1 VKRKSGAHAN
11 RPAERRWTDDRLESL
26 LGNVLRWG
34 VVTAAAVVLAGAAV
48 FLTRHGAAAPAYHS
62 FRGEPSDLRTIPGIW
77 SDVVRGS
84 GRGLI
89 QLGLLLLIAT
99 PISRVILSLAVFASQ
114 RDTRYVAITLVVLTV
129 LLYSVFGPYL

>member
-1 VKRKSGAHAN
+1 MTPRAGK
-11 RPAERRWTDDRLESL
+11 WTDERFDAL

-34 VVTAAAVVLAGAAV
+34 VITAGTVVALGAAV
-48 FLTRHGAAAPAYHS
+48 FLIRHGFERPLYQV
-62 FRGEPSDLRTIPGIW
+62 FRGEPTDLKTVPGIVGDAW
-77 SDVVRGS
+77 SGR

-99 PISRVILSLAVFASQ
+99 PVARVILSIGIFTLQ
-114 RDTRYVAITLVVLTV
+114 RDRRYVLITLIVLTV

>member
-1 VKRKSGAHAN
+1 VKREAGAHTDRHAT
-11 RPAERRWTDDRLESL
+11 ARWTDDRLESL

-34 VVTAAAVVLAGAAV
+34 VVTAATVVLAGAVV
-48 FLTRHGAAAPAYHS
+48 FLTRHGAAAPVYHS

-77 SDVVRGS
+77 GDVVRGS

-99 PISRVILSLAVFASQ
+99 PVSRVILSLAVFAAQ
-114 RDTRYVAITLVVLTV
+114 RDTRYVAITLVVLAV
-129 LLYSVFGPYL
+129 LIYSVFGPYL

>member
-1 VKRKSGAHAN
+1 MTPTTGK
-11 RPAERRWTDDRLESL
+11 WTDERLEGL

-34 VVTAAAVVLAGAAV
+34 VITAATVVAIGAAV
-48 FLTRHGAAAPAYHS
+48 FLVRHGSERPLYEV
-62 FRGEPSDLRTIPGIW
+62 FRGEPSDLKTVPGIVGDAW
-77 SDVVRGS
+77 NGR

-99 PISRVILSLAVFASQ
+99 PVTRVVLSVGIFALQ
-114 RDTRYVAITLVVLTV
+114 RDRRYVLITLIVLTV

>member
-1 VKRKSGAHAN
+1 MTPTTGK
-11 RPAERRWTDDRLESL
+11 WTDERLEGL

-34 VVTAAAVVLAGAAV
+34 VITAATVVAIGAAV
-48 FLTRHGAAAPAYHS
+48 FLVRHGSERPLYEV
-62 FRGEPSDLRTIPGIW
+62 FRGEPSDLKTVPGIVADAW
-77 SDVVRGS
+77 DGR

-99 PISRVILSLAVFASQ
+99 PVTRVVLSVGIFALQ
-114 RDTRYVAITLVVLTV
+114 RDRRYVLITLIVLTV

>member
-1 VKRKSGAHAN
+1 MT
-11 RPAERRWTDDRLESL
+11 PATGKWTDERLEGL

-34 VVTAAAVVLAGAAV
+34 VIASAAVVAFGAAI
-48 FLTRHGAAAPAYHS
+48 FLVRHGSERPLYEI
-62 FRGEPSDLRTIPGIW
+62 FRGEPADLKTVPGIVADAW
-77 SDVVRGS
+77 SGR

-99 PISRVILSLAVFASQ
+99 PVSRVVLSVWIFALQ
-114 RDTRYVAITLVVLTV
+114 RDRRYVLITLIVLAV

>member
-1 VKRKSGAHAN
+1 MRARDVSS
-11 RPAERRWTDDRLESL
+11 ERGRTATWTDERLEGL

-34 VVTAAAVVLAGAAV
+34 VIVAAAVVLLGAVV
-48 FLTRHGAAAPAYHS
+48 FLVRHAAAPPVYHA
-62 FRGEPSDLRTIPGIW
+62 FRGEPSDLKTIPGIW
-77 SDVVRGS
+77 GDVVRGS

-99 PISRVILSLAVFASQ
+99 PVTRVLLSLAVFAAQ

>member
-1 VKRKSGAHAN
+1 MTPVTGK
-11 RPAERRWTDDRLESL
+11 WTDERFDTL

-34 VVTAAAVVLAGAAV
+34 VVTAATVVALGAAV
-48 FLTRHGAAAPAYHS
+48 FLVRHGAERPVYEI
-62 FRGEPSDLRTIPGIW
+62 FRGEPTDLTTVPGILG
-77 SDVVRGS
+77 DARAGR

-99 PISRVILSLAVFASQ
+99 PVARVVLSIGIFALQ
-114 RDTRYVAITLVVLTV
+114 RDRRYVLITLVVLVV

>member
-1 VKRKSGAHAN
+1 V
-11 RPAERRWTDDRLESL
+11 RREEGSAAGWTDTRFELL

-34 VVTAAAVVLAGAAV
+34 VVIAAAVVVGGAVIFLARHGGAAP
-48 FLTRHGAAAPAYHS
+48 LYHS
-62 FRGEPSDLRTIPGIW
+62 FRGEPSDLRTIPGIVW
-77 SDVVRGS
+77 DVAQGS

-99 PISRVILSLAVFASQ
+99 PVTRVVLSLVVFVLQ
-114 RDTRYVAITLVVLTV
+114 RDWRYVVITLIVLTV

>member
-1 VKRKSGAHAN
+1 MTSRDERAH
-11 RPAERRWTDDRLESL
+11 RVVTGWTDERLESL

-34 VVTAAAVVLAGAAV
+34 VVIAAAVVLAGAV
-48 FLTRHGAAAPAYHS
+48 IFLARHGAAAPGYGS
-62 FRGEPSDLRTIPGIW
+62 FRGEPGDLRTIPGIW
-77 SDVVRGS
+77 GDVEHGS

-99 PISRVILSLAVFASQ
+99 PVTRVLLSLLVFGAQ
-114 RDTRYVAITLVVLTV
+114 RDLRYVAITLVVLVV